1 MRRVPAEAV
10 RREQH
15 SGLLLAWLPAGR
27 AQSLTTYQAEAGQ
40 LVAATT
46 GTDRVGCTGRGTT
59 GPT

>member
-1 MRRVPAEAV
+1 MKHAYLFLALLL
-10 RREQH
+10 
-15 SGLLLAWLPAGR
+15 GLLAGWPLA
-27 AQSLTTYQAEAGQ
+27 AQAQMLTTYQAEAGQ